1 MTLARDLVLLKRG
14 AAINVLGAVG
24 RLALAA
30 SPLLGVRLFGDAYG
44 ALALNLAGVGI
55 VAFFCSAGFSDA
67 VQFLCAHDGDRV
79 LDAAQRERMAGV
91 VLIAMTLSGLLA
103 LIASLSLH
111 FWGTPIGRLAFGRSD
126 LGRLLSVVSL
136 GIPFVAVTAIAT
148 AALRSS
154 MRMGGDVFVK
164 SFVIPIFF
172 LGGALFARRFTVDP
186 VGMAWA
192 YVLAQAVGALFA
204 LAILARKIPLSH
216 PVRAIQGAPLRA
228 LMKFALPQSL
238 NMALYQATFD
248 LDIVLLGA
256 AGTPDRLL
264 GAYRVASEVSR
275 QIFTIRVTFAGAY
288 ASLVARLQHEGRA
301 TALSD
306 SIGIVTGWCVQIAA
320 PVGIL
325 FIMHRD
331 DLFTLAHFADVPSTF
346 FVVLVFGSVCSC
358 AFGLTGNVLGMTGHP
373 ALNLV
378 NAVGATGFNVLGN
391 LLLVPHHGLM
401 GAAIATTTGLCIT
414 QMAQVFE
421 TRVWLGVR
429 LPLLPIARPVAQ
441 CALAVLTALVL
452 QWLLDLQFRWQ
463 LSIAFVL
470 AYGLFFFAFRK
481 RRIA

>member
-14 AAINVLGAVG
+14 AAINVLGAIG

-30 SPLLGVRLFGDAYG
+30 SPLIGVRLFGDAYG
-44 ALALNLAGVGI
+44 SLALSMAGVGI
-55 VAFFCSAGFSDA
+55 VAFFCSSGFSDA
-67 VQFLCAHDGDRV
+67 VQFLCAHDGDRM
-79 LDAAQRERMAGV
+79 LDSAQRERMFGV
-91 VLIAMTLSGLLA
+91 VFTAMTISGSLA
-103 LIASLSLH
+103 LAISSCLY
-111 FWGTPIGRLAFGRSD
+111 FWGPPIGHLAFGRSS
-126 LGRLLSVVSL
+126 LGRLLSVVGL

-164 SFVIPIFF
+164 SFVIPIVF
-172 LGGALFARRFTVDP
+172 LGGAVFARRFTIDP

-192 YVLAQAVGALFA
+192 YVLAQAVGALVA

-216 PVRAIQGAPLRA
+216 PVRAIRSAPHRA
-228 LMKFALPQSL
+228 LFKFALPQSL

-306 SIGIVTGWCVQIAA
+306 SIGIVSGWCVQIAA
-320 PVGIL
+320 PAGIL
-325 FIMHRD
+325 FVMHRD

-358 AFGLTGNVLGMTGHP
+358 AFGLTGNVLGMTGRP

-391 LLLVPHHGLM
+391 HFLVPHYGLM
-401 GAAIATTTGLCIT
+401 GAAIATTTGIFVT
-414 QMAQVFE
+414 QLAQVFE
-421 TRVWLGVR
+421 TRIWLGVR
-429 LPLLPIARPVAQ
+429 LPLLPIARPVLQ
-441 CALAVLTALVL
+441 CLLAVLSALLVC
-452 QWLLDLQFRWQ
+452 WLAGLQFRWQ
-463 LSIAFVL
+463 RSVAFVISYGFCYL
-470 AYGLFFFAFRK
+470 ASRK